1 MKKTIK
7 IYETTDNKE
16 RFVGVAEVEYE
27 SYKGLQIFANQL
39 RQDDIRIEFDVYN
52 GENNIGFNL

>member
-16 RFVGVAEVEYE
+16 RFVGVTEVEYE

-39 RQDDIRIEFDVYN
+39 REDNIRVEFC
-52 GENNIGFNL
+52 